1 MVSLLLMATGM
12 TVLPNFCLRG
22 GFVSGEVSLSE
33 LKAFPYPLQV
43 VGRMGE
49 GRLIQPEEVKDGDGA
64 GIKLGK
70 FGDAECLVRVD
81 MKKK

>member
-1 MVSLLLMATGM
+1 
-12 TVLPNFCLRG
+12 
-22 GFVSGEVSLSE
+22 VSGEVSLSE